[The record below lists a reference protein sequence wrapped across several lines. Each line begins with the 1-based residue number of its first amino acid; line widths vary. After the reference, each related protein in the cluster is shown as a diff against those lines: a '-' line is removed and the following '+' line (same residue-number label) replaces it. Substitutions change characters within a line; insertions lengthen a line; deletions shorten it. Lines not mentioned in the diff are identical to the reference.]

1 MNKVKIIRM
10 LILHISPFLNSVQ
23 YIKSN
28 HACLILNSVS
38 QAILYHLAELK
49 GMSLWYQKFGVLG
62 LTTQTL
68 HTAIMSVGS
77 FVLKSSELQQWVQSS
92 KMLTCLTKNRKLRKG
107 YVIVQEPSIC
117 ELLSDLQHWVTGM
130 IDHAG
135 K

>member
-1 MNKVKIIRM
+1 M
-10 LILHISPFLNSVQ
+10 LILHISPFLISVQ

-49 GMSLWYQKFGVLG
+49 GMSLWYEKFGVLG

-77 FVLKSSELQQWVQSS
+77 FVLKSSELQQ
-92 KMLTCLTKNRKLRKG
+92 
-107 YVIVQEPSIC
+107 
-117 ELLSDLQHWVTGM
+117 
-130 IDHAG
+130 
-135 K
+135 